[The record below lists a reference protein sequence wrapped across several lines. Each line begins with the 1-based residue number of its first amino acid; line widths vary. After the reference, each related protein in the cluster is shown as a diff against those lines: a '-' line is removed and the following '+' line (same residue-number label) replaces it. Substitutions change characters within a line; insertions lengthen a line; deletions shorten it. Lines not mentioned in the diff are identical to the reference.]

1 MFKIWHPILRVDIHS
16 GKISFFYIERTL
28 LNFIQTGLSGR
39 VINEETNL
47 AIDKPTYRKHMLN
60 KSEIVFCSTFLLQN
74 KLHNHHYIG
83 EVSTCLI
90 KLSFWQWLDMDKPME
105 TRREFFKVSTIGENP
120 ELIKCLVVRFYI
132 QVFLS

>member
-1 MFKIWHPILRVDIHS
+1 MTSHFEGWHTFWKNIIFLHRENLVKFHS
-16 GKISFFYIERTL
+16 NRT
-28 LNFIQTGLSGR
+28 IRTGDKWRNKSC
-39 VINEETNL
+39 
-47 AIDKPTYRKHMLN
+47 IDKPTYRKHMLN